1 MTRRPD
7 SGDRTARH
15 TQDQRGGTRDPSR
28 RTYGGDHLAA
38 EWVVEWCAGGVD
50 DRWGDELDVARADQN
65 LPASAM
71 HMPVVCFAQ
80 QNAVVDAGVTAVGP
94 VVAMVSLAQSR

>member
-1 MTRRPD
+1 MIHPD
-7 SGDRTARH
+7 VTD
-15 TQDQRGGTRDPSR
+15 
-28 RTYGGDHLAA
+28 GGDQLAA
-38 EWVVEWCAGGVD
+38 QGVVQRSTVRIQNC
-50 DRWGDELDVARADQN
+50 WGDELDVARANQN

-71 HMPVVCFAQ
+71 HMPVVGLAQ